1 MRTLV
6 NLNPYE
12 RVHDRGYDQELYC
25 NEVLQ
30 RWCNVFGAEAHV
42 HDIKDDSGHEGEH
55 AGEMGHTGLHE
66 LLPILHGA
74 PTRPHQVDVG
84 PDDQHGKHTPVW

>member
-1 MRTLV
+1 MKLSFCE
-6 NLNPYE
+6 NKSQICIKYLS
-12 RVHDRGYDQELYC
+12 G
-25 NEVLQ
+25 
-30 RWCNVFGAEAHV
+30 NVFGAVAHV

-74 PTRPHQVDVG
+74 PTRPHQVHVG
-84 PDDQHGKHTPVW
+84 